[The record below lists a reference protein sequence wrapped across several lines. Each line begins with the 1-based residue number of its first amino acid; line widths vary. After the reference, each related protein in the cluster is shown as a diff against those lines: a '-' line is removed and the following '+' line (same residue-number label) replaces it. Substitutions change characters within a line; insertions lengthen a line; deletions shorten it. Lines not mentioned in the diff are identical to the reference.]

1 MGEIQELSY
10 EEAFQQLEDVVAQL
24 EGGELSLERSV
35 ALYELGQRLSARCQN
50 LLEKAELKIRQVE
63 EDDDA

>member
-1 MGEIQELSY
+1 MGEFEELSY
-10 EEAFQQLEDVVAQL
+10 EEAFQQLEDVVTQL

-63 EDDDA
+63 DDDDA

>member
-1 MGEIQELSY
+1 MGEFEELSY
-10 EEAFQQLEDVVAQL
+10 EEAFQQLEDVVTQL

-63 EDDDA
+63 EDNDA

>member
-10 EEAFQQLEDVVAQL
+10 EEAFQQLEDVVTQL

-63 EDDDA
+63 EDNDA

>member
-24 EGGELSLERSV
+24 ESGELSLERSV